1 MFICIVSVCIAIY
14 SHGSWCVC
22 ADPASTQHVRPVRL
36 HACRGARSLCLRLLV
51 LFLVGITFAGV
62 YMFIKLTS
70 MAGFK
75 TPRAPVAP

>member
-1 MFICIVSVCIAIY
+1 MHAAQQF
-14 SHGSWCVC
+14 
-22 ADPASTQHVRPVRL
+22 RPVRL
-36 HACRGARSLCLRLLV
+36 RACRGARSLCLRLLV

-75 TPRAPVAP
+75 ARRAPVVS

>member
-1 MFICIVSVCIAIY
+1 MAFKTCM
-14 SHGSWCVC
+14 W
-22 ADPASTQHVRPVRL
+22 ADSAHTYKAQRVRPVRL
-36 HACRGARSLCLRLLV
+36 PACRGARSLCLRLLV

-75 TPRAPVAP
+75 ARRAPVPS